1 MATKSAESAETAPKD
16 RVYRLIQK
24 EKPLSYVLASRNT
37 KRARLLYFD
46 KEKNIN
52 RELRYAVNAV
62 SPFVDEQSGE
72 VILEEII
79 FDKGALFV
87 PATNPA
93 LQAFLKVHPGLGRIF
108 EELDPEAEAEKEMV
122 KMDQEAAAIIAANQ
136 LTLEQCESLYRVLYG
151 KDPAA
156 YTSAVIQR
164 DVKVYARNHPADFL
178 SKMENPALSMQSD
191 IRLLFDRRVLGFRNG
206 NRDIHYNLKDNK
218 KQLMSVPMDKDPY
231 RELQAYFETEEG
243 VEVLKILTTAAENF

>member
-1 MATKSAESAETAPKD
+1 MATTAEELAPKD
-16 RVYRLIQK
+16 RVYKLVQK

-37 KRARLLYFD
+37 KRMRLLHYD
-46 KEKNIN
+46 SKKNVN
-52 RELRYAVNAV
+52 RELRYAVNSP

-79 FDKGALFV
+79 FDKGILFV

-122 KMDQEAAAIIAANQ
+122 KLDQEAQAIIAANQ
-136 LTLEQCESLYRVLYG
+136 LTLEQCENLFRVLFG
-151 KDPAA
+151 KDPGA
-156 YTSAVIQR
+156 YKSAVIQR
-164 DVKVYARNHPADFL
+164 DVKVHARNSPADFL
-178 SKMENPALSMQSD
+178 SKLDNPALSMQSD
-191 IRLLFDRRVLGFRNG
+191 IRLLFDRKILGFRNG

-218 KQLMSVPMDKDPY
+218 KQLMSVPAGRDPY
-231 RELQAYFETEEG
+231 RELQAFFETEEG
-243 VEVLKILTTAAENF
+243 IEVLKILTNAAENF